1 MNGAGMD
8 GCADHNHGRTF
19 SELRYLRHGE
29 STYKYQVS
37 KSFRQN
43 LLVIP
48 SAESSCILVQ
58 ADTILMLRSS
68 TTYNKKCSAQNC
80 GSGSALI

>member
-1 MNGAGMD
+1 MKNYIKVSTVPTGM
-8 GCADHNHGRTF
+8 HR
-19 SELRYLRHGE
+19 SLP
-29 STYKYQVS
+29 
-37 KSFRQN
+37 FRQN

-68 TTYNKKCSAQNC
+68 TTYNKQCHA
-80 GSGSALI
+80 

>member
-1 MNGAGMD
+1 M
-8 GCADHNHGRTF
+8 
-19 SELRYLRHGE
+19 
-29 STYKYQVS
+29 KP
-37 KSFRQN
+37 FRQN

-68 TTYNKKCSAQNC
+68 TTYNKQCHA
-80 GSGSALI
+80 

>member
-1 MNGAGMD
+1 M
-8 GCADHNHGRTF
+8 
-19 SELRYLRHGE
+19 
-29 STYKYQVS
+29 KP
-37 KSFRQN
+37 FRKN

-68 TTYNKKCSAQNC
+68 TTYNKKCYAQELWIRIRIDLTLLDPDPYWD
-80 GSGSALI
+80 GSGSRSQKIDNI